1 MLGYRGNPAWR
12 DMSEYVVHFTRDVG
26 DRSASETL
34 YVILDAD
41 QLEPGP
47 RPFGAARNLD
57 ALVDSQRVVCFSEIP
72 LDRLDR
78 LVARRRSRYGVGF
91 TQDWITQAG
100 GARVWYVDR
109 DSAAYRAF
117 QELLR
122 QRLRPWDAND
132 PLWALTP
139 FIDFPGEYGDTS
151 YRFEWEREWRVP
163 GSVGFSPEN
172 VAFLFGPEEAHSEM
186 VEKVGS
192 NYLCPC
198 IDPLWPDDRI
208 QEALAAMPVPDQAA
222 IAVAADAAEED
233 CPYCDYYPGDVCPG
247 CGQLAPSW

>member
-12 DMSEYVVHFTRDVG
+12 DMSEYVVHFTRDID

-34 YVILDAD
+34 YVILDAGR
-41 QLEPGP
+41 LEPGK
-47 RPFGAARNLD
+47 RPFGAARKLE

-72 LDRLDR
+72 LDRLNR
-78 LVARRRSRYGVGF
+78 LIERRASRCGVGF
-91 TQDWITQAG
+91 TQDWIIQAG

-109 DSAAYRAF
+109 DSAAHTAF
-117 QELLR
+117 QELFS

-132 PLWALTP
+132 PFWALTP
-139 FIDFPGEYGDTS
+139 FIDFPGGYGDTS

-163 GSVGFSPEN
+163 GSVEFSPDN
-172 VAFLFGPEEAHSEM
+172 VAFLFAPEAAHHEM
-186 VEKVGS
+186 LERIGS
-192 NYLCPC
+192 NYTCPC

-208 QEALAAMPVPDQAA
+208 QEALASMPVPDQAA
-222 IAVAADAAEED
+222 RIVAADAADEA

-247 CGQLAPSW
+247 CGQLVPSW